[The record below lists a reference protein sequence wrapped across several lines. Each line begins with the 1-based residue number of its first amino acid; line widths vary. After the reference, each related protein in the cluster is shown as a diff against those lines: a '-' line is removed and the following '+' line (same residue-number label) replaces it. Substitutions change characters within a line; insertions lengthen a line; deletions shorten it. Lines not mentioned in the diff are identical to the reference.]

1 MIDWSNIDRGCN
13 VENFIFNFYD
23 FIVWRSNNSKYSK
36 FEFSYRT
43 SVEHF
48 YPQTPMDGYER
59 MDKKYLDSFGNLC
72 LISRSMNSK
81 FSNSMPKA
89 KYDNFGMVQEV
100 KNGLSLKLLEMMDV
114 VEEKNEWLEE
124 EIMNYEKLCKK
135 IIYKALCDECGNLV
149 ECV

>member
-1 MIDWSNIDRGCN
+1 
-13 VENFIFNFYD
+13 
-23 FIVWRSNNSKYSK
+23 
-36 FEFSYRT
+36 
-43 SVEHF
+43 
-48 YPQTPMDGYER
+48 
-59 MDKKYLDSFGNLC
+59 
-72 LISRSMNSK
+72 
-81 FSNSMPKA
+81 MPKA